1 MRCLFDCGARKL
13 NLLSL
18 FKVNRMSYQFN
29 LDIAIASWRQSLK
42 LNRSFLEDDL
52 DELENH
58 LRDAVESGMEKGYSE
73 EEAYREALTRMGN
86 FVDLEPEYKKVR
98 LGTGRIKT
106 SLSTDFKWFW
116 AMARNY
122 GLTSFRYMKK
132 HPVFS
137 SINVGGLAV
146 GLAGCLLMV
155 LFVRQ
160 ELSFDHG
167 LHEKED
173 RIYRLG
179 SSTVGWPYGKIL
191 EAEFPEVERVT
202 YMRSYPSMPIKYEDQ
217 LLYETLFYA
226 DNAFFDVFDYEFVS
240 GSPVSALETAYSIVL
255 SAELSQRLFGTDDA
269 AGRQIILRDSLQFA
283 ITGVVNV
290 PKNSHIQFDGLMSL
304 ETLRAFDPES
314 FDDGMASGWL
324 NVNMINY
331 LVLNYGV
338 DVPAFKEKVRTL
350 PMDRAGDYLAGWGSE
365 YLLGL
370 EKFGDIYL
378 ESDQGN
384 LLGPKGSL
392 GNVYLLGAVG
402 LFLLLIA
409 CVNFINLTTAR
420 ASTRAREIGLRKAI
434 GADRKTLAI
443 QFLFDSALAAVGAA
457 LLSMGIARLA
467 LPLFN
472 SLVQR
477 TYAPADLWSLEMF
490 GMLATIFACVT
501 VVSGAYPALLLSGY
515 HPVEAMKG
523 PSNSSSRGSWLRK
536 GLVGFQFTTS
546 GVLIVVTL
554 VATAQIQFMQS
565 RPLGFD
571 AEQVVVVDA
580 RKVPGRERSARYE
593 AFEQS
598 IKTHSSVTNV
608 SSMWTVPGRSGWQGQ
623 LSFPEGFAEDASI
636 GLEYLAVGWDV
647 IPTLGIRVIAGRAF
661 DREIGQDERSAVL
674 INEEAVK
681 AAGWASAEEAIGKRF
696 TSPGSGKPEG
706 VVVGVFENYHHHG
719 LQESIAPMMMGISPS
734 NGLFAIRVET
744 AQMASV
750 VSHIEGIWDQF
761 FPGYMYETFFLDD
774 DFALQYQE
782 EQRLTRVLTIFAIL
796 TILIACLGLSG
807 LTAFATAQRTKEI
820 GIRKTMGA
828 SSKQVVMLLSGDSMR
843 PIFVSFVIASAI
855 GYFISYK
862 WIERFAYRTDIG
874 VELLVLAGV
883 IMMLIAF
890 LTVSFQSVRAAMA
903 DPVKSIRYQ

>member
-1 MRCLFDCGARKL
+1 
-13 NLLSL
+13 
-18 FKVNRMSYQFN
+18 MSYTFN
-29 LDIAIASWRQSLK
+29 LDVAIASWRQSLK
-42 LNRSFLEDDL
+42 LNRSFSGDDL

-58 LRDAVESGMEKGYSE
+58 LRDAVESSIQEGMAE
-73 EEAYREALTRMGN
+73 EDAYRDAMSRLGN
-86 FVDLEPEYKKVR
+86 FTDLEPEFNKVR
-98 LGTGRIKT
+98 LGSGRIKT
-106 SLSTDFKWFW
+106 SMKTDLKWFW

-122 GLTSFRYMKK
+122 TLTSFRYMRK

-160 ELSFDHG
+160 ELSFDKGIHS
-167 LHEKED
+167 KED

-191 EAEFPEVERVT
+191 EAEYPEVERVT
-202 YMRSYPSMPIKYEDQ
+202 YMRSYPTFPIKHQDQ
-217 LLYETLFYA
+217 TLYETLFYA
-226 DNAFFDVFDYEFVS
+226 DNAFFDVFDYDFVS
-240 GSPVSALETAYSIVL
+240 GSPQGALETAYSIVL
-255 SAELSQRLFGTDDA
+255 SSELSERLFGTQDA
-269 AGRQIILRDSLQFA
+269 AGRQLVLRDSLQFSV
-283 ITGVVNV
+283 TGVVNV
-290 PKNSHIQFDGLMSL
+290 PKNSHIQFSGLMSL
-304 ETLRAFDPES
+304 ETFRAFDPER
-314 FDDGMASGWL
+314 FDDGMTTQGWL
-324 NVNMINY
+324 DVNMINY
-331 LVLNYGV
+331 LVLNEGV
-338 DVPAFKEKVRTL
+338 DVAAFKEKVRTL
-350 PMDRAGDYLAGWGSE
+350 PMDRVGELMKQWGIE
-365 YLLGL
+365 YELGL
-370 EKFGDIYL
+370 EKYGDIYL
-378 ESDQGN
+378 KSDQGN
-384 LLGPKGSL
+384 LLGPSGSL

-434 GADRKTLAI
+434 GADRTTLAV
-443 QFLFDSALAAVGAA
+443 QFLFDSALAAFGAT

-477 TYAPADLWSLEMF
+477 SYTAQDLVSLEMF
-490 GMLATIFACVT
+490 GMLMAIFACVT
-501 VVSGAYPALLLSGY
+501 LVSGAYPALLLSGY

-523 PSNSSSRGSWLRK
+523 PSTTKSGGGWLRK

-554 VATAQIQFMQS
+554 VAYTQIRYMQS

-580 RKVPGRERSARYE
+580 RKVPGAERNARYE

-598 IKTHSSVTNV
+598 IKENASVSNV
-608 SSMWTVPGRSGWQGQ
+608 SSMWTVPGRSGWRGQ
-623 LSFPEGFAEDASI
+623 LSFPEGYPNDGSY

-647 IPTLGIRVIAGRAF
+647 VPTLGINVIAGRAF
-661 DREIGQDERSAVL
+661 DRQIGQDASTAVL

-681 AAGWASAEEAIGKRF
+681 AAGWASSEEAVGKRF

-706 VVVGVFENYHHHG
+706 VVIGVFENYHHHG
-719 LQESIAPMMMGISPS
+719 LQESIEPMMMGISPS
-734 NGLFAIRVET
+734 NGLFAIRVES
-744 AQMASV
+744 AQMAGV
-750 VSHIEGIWDQF
+750 VSHIAGVWDQF
-761 FPGYMYETFFLDD
+761 FPGYTYETFFMDD

-782 EQRLTRVLTIFAIL
+782 EQRLTRVLSIFAIL

-828 SSKQVVMLLSGDSMR
+828 SSRQVVMLLSGDSMR
-843 PIFVSFVIASAI
+843 PIFVSFIIASAI
-855 GYFISYK
+855 SYFISYK
-862 WIERFAYRTDIG
+862 WVERFAYRTDIG
-874 VELLVLAGV
+874 IELLALAGV
-883 IMMLIAF
+883 IMLMIAF